1 MPRLTPTD
9 LVLSEKILAVGTNAE
24 PQVLVRADLDIL
36 LRKHRL
42 TSDDALETLSEIM
55 KFSKKEQHKITVA
68 KLALEMNGVF
78 VPIPEP
84 VVEEVVIEEEK
95 DKTPVIQFVFNDSN
109 VNLNGIFSPQRR
121 EMKQNYIDISNAIE
135 REN

>member
-24 PQVLVRADLDIL
+24 PQVLVRADLDL
-36 LRKHRL
+36 LLKKHRL
-42 TSDDALETLSEIM
+42 TSDDALETLSEVM
-55 KFSKKEQHKITVA
+55 RFTKKEQHRITVA

-84 VVEEVVIEEEK
+84 VVEKIEIEEEK
-95 DKTPVIQFVFNDSN
+95 DKTPIIQFVFNDSN
-109 VNLNGIFSPQRR
+109 
-121 EMKQNYIDISNAIE
+121 
-135 REN
+135 

>member
-9 LVLSEKILAVGTNAE
+9 LVLSEKILAVGTNVE

>member
-78 VPIPEP
+78 IPIPEP